1 MYAND
6 LHWPVALDLLGIFT
20 ASCSGA
26 LTGIRKGLDL
36 VGVLVLA
43 AITGLG
49 GGVIRDLMIGAS
61 PPALLTDWRYL
72 TTATVAAVTVL
83 AVEQRTAPVAPA
95 RRGLRPGPRLSS
107 RLGPRLSSRY
117 SDRAGSGG
125 RVRLGPAYLIADAAT
140 LGCFAVSGTAKAL
153 QDHIS
158 PVPAALMGVTTA
170 VGGGVIRDIL
180 VNEVPTVLRREL
192 YALPA
197 LVGALIIVA
206 AAEVSR
212 DLTPVAFAAAAVTAA
227 IRLLAL
233 RFDWHL
239 QLRGSDNGRGPDNG
253 KASIGNRVPGDDKG
267 KARDARPGPDEV
279 S

>member
-49 GGVIRDLMIGAS
+49 GGVIRDLMIGAR

-72 TTATVAAVTVL
+72 TTATVAAVAVL
-83 AVEQRTAPVAPA
+83 MVDQRVASNA
-95 RRGLRPGPRLSS
+95 LARPGRWLRG
-107 RLGPRLSSRY
+107 RLG
-117 SDRAGSGG
+117 RAD
-125 RVRLGPAYLIADAAT
+125 RVRLGPAYLLADAAT

-153 QDHIS
+153 QFHIQ

-197 LVGALIIVA
+197 LIGALVIVA

-227 IRLLAL
+227 FRLLAL

-239 QLRGSDNGRGPDNG
+239 RLPEARNRAGGS
-253 KASIGNRVPGDDKG
+253 
-267 KARDARPGPDEV
+267 
-279 S
+279 